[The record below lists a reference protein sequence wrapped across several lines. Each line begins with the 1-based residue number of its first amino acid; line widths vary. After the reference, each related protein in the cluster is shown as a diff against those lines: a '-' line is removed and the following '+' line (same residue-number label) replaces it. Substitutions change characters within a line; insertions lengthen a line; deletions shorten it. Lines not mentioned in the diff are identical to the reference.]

1 MLTCPQKND
10 AFTVNDTSKG
20 NGALTYGVGLVAI
33 DEVVLA
39 GGWNSYNSNYYL
51 YSGQIYWTMSP
62 SYFSGNNI
70 AFERFVSSDSRAD
83 GTTGVVNIDGARPVF
98 NLKSEVLVQGTGTA
112 SDPYHLA
119 S

>member
-1 MLTCPQKND
+1 MMLTCPQQND

-20 NGALTYGVGLVAI
+20 NGALTYGVGLVTT

-39 GGWNSYNSNYYL
+39 GSWGSNSNYYL
-51 YSGQIYWTMSP
+51 YSGQDYWTMSP
-62 SYFSGNNI
+62 YYFDSSWACESYVYSSGS
-70 AFERFVSSDSRAD
+70 AFYDDFVYH
-83 GTTGVVNIDGARPVF
+83 TNGARPVF
-98 NLKSEVLVQGTGTA
+98 NLKSEVLLQGTGTA